1 MSNMT
6 YVLTSILLSFLVCAI
21 FMSLHKEDMKESI
34 KEFSFGINSNRKK
47 LRTHDEEFNVLR
59 ARVYDL
65 ETKVKE
71 ITKEMEKTNDG
82 K

>member
-1 MSNMT
+1 MSNLT
-6 YVLTSILLSFLVCAI
+6 IVLTSVLLSFLCCAI
-21 FMSLHKEDMKESI
+21 FMSAYNEDVKESI

-47 LRTHDEEFNVLR
+47 LRTHDEELNILR

-65 ETKVKE
+65 ENKLT
-71 ITKEMEKTNDG
+71 EMEKIDDG